1 MSFDQPNFLSH
12 EEVLQTLK
20 VDYIQK
26 RLQKLRHS
34 KIGKKILVIN
44 AYCS

>member
-1 MSFDQPNFLSH
+1 MAFDQTNFLTNQ
-12 EEVLQTLK
+12 EIMQNLK
-20 VDYIQK
+20 IDDIQK
-26 RLQKLRHS
+26 RLQKLRYS